1 MANEVRERF
10 KERKYSYKNKLMKTK
25 KKQIIKLAI
34 ITPLLAVFSFFKEDE
49 TNTTNKK
56 VLPKDLVS
64 NNNIDNDSS
73 YLKNKNTNNV
83 NKDKITNT
91 ISNNELEKK
100 IYLKLEKELI
110 RLKNECEIIE
120 SEEYIINKY
129 EKDQEVYNNA
139 LRINKKIDKLLI
151 KLKKIE
157 KDYKLCKDKDLIQE
171 PLFIEDT
178 LLIDDIIE
186 YRESLSKIKTS
197 PINNKLKLLGEYQYL
212 YLNLDKLI
220 DKTEQI
226 KEISDKRVEE
236 LSLRD
241 QNYKEA
247 KNKIVNISEIENCT
261 SKIINKNKMYLEELS
276 KKVDKITEEK
286 YIEKKLEGMNGF
298 FTSSLRYIFLL
309 TLTPLSGIFP
319 GIAARTI
326 ATRKLLHGMLE
337 NMHYKTQEKS
347 LFLADNY
354 LDEINNR
361 IYDIKDLED
370 NIDSAIEE
378 VKKLKKEFQD
388 EFLAYNLPEYDKTYK
403 KLELI
408 EANILNNKEK
418 TRIIKEKLIK
428 NKTLNKNTLLKVRKL
443 NTRN

>member
-73 YLKNKNTNNV
+73 YLQNKNTNNV

-91 ISNNELEKK
+91 ISNTELEKK

-157 KDYKLCKDKDLIQE
+157 KDYKLFKDKDLIKE
-171 PLFIEDT
+171 PLFLEDT

-226 KEISDKRVEE
+226 KEISNKRVEE

>member
-157 KDYKLCKDKDLIQE
+157 KDYKLFKDKDLIKE
-171 PLFIEDT
+171 PLFLEDT

-226 KEISDKRVEE
+226 KEISNKRVEE

-261 SKIINKNKMYLEELS
+261 IKIINKNKMYLEELS

-378 VKKLKKEFQD
+378 VQKLKKEFQD

>member
-73 YLKNKNTNNV
+73 YLKNKNTNNF

-157 KDYKLCKDKDLIQE
+157 KDYKLFKDKDLIKE
-171 PLFIEDT
+171 PLFLEDT

-212 YLNLDKLI
+212 YLNLNKLI

-226 KEISDKRVEE
+226 KEISNKRVEE

-378 VKKLKKEFQD
+378 VQKLKKEFQD

-408 EANILNNKEK
+408 EVNILNNKEK

>member
-64 NNNIDNDSS
+64 SNNIDNDSS

-157 KDYKLCKDKDLIQE
+157 KNYKLFKDKDLIKE
-171 PLFIEDT
+171 PLFLEDT

-226 KEISDKRVEE
+226 KEISNKRVEE

-378 VKKLKKEFQD
+378 VQKLKKEFQD

-408 EANILNNKEK
+408 EVNILNNKEK

>member
-110 RLKNECEIIE
+110 RIKNECEIIE

-157 KDYKLCKDKDLIQE
+157 KDYKLFKDKDLIKE
-171 PLFIEDT
+171 PLFLEDT

-226 KEISDKRVEE
+226 KEISNKRVEE

-378 VKKLKKEFQD
+378 VQKLKKEFQD

>member
-157 KDYKLCKDKDLIQE
+157 KDYKLFKDKDLIKE
-171 PLFIEDT
+171 PLFLEDT

>member
-34 ITPLLAVFSFFKEDE
+34 ITPLLAIFSFFKEDE

-91 ISNNELEKK
+91 VSNNELEKK

-157 KDYKLCKDKDLIQE
+157 KDYKLFKDKDLIKE
-171 PLFIEDT
+171 PLFLEDT

-197 PINNKLKLLGEYQYL
+197 PINNKLKLLGEYQHL

-378 VKKLKKEFQD
+378 VQKLKKEFQD

>member
-139 LRINKKIDKLLI
+139 LCINKKIDKLLI

-157 KDYKLCKDKDLIQE
+157 KDYKLFKDKDLIKE
-171 PLFIEDT
+171 PLFLEDT

>member
-34 ITPLLAVFSFFKEDE
+34 ITPLLAVFSFFKENE

-73 YLKNKNTNNV
+73 YLQNKNTNNV

-91 ISNNELEKK
+91 VSNTELEKK

-157 KDYKLCKDKDLIQE
+157 KDYKLFKDKDLIKE
-171 PLFIEDT
+171 PLFLEDT
-178 LLIDDIIE
+178 LLIDDIIG

-220 DKTEQI
+220 DRTEQI

-354 LDEINNR
+354 LDEINNK
-361 IYDIKDLED
+361 IYNIKDLED

-388 EFLAYNLPEYDKTYK
+388 EFLAYNLPEYAKAYK

-408 EANILNNKEK
+408 ETNILNNKEK
-418 TRIIKEKLIK
+418 TRIIKEKFIK

>member
-139 LRINKKIDKLLI
+139 LCINKKIDKLLI

-157 KDYKLCKDKDLIQE
+157 KDYKLFKDKDLIKE
-171 PLFIEDT
+171 PLFLEDT

-428 NKTLNKNTLLKVRKL
+428 NKTLNKNTLLKVHKL

>member
-34 ITPLLAVFSFFKEDE
+34 ITPLLAIFSFFKEDE

-73 YLKNKNTNNV
+73 YLQNKNTNNV

-91 ISNNELEKK
+91 ISNTEFEKK
-100 IYLKLEKELI
+100 ISLKLEKELI

-157 KDYKLCKDKDLIQE
+157 KDYKLFKDKDLIKE
-171 PLFIEDT
+171 PLFLEDT

-226 KEISDKRVEE
+226 KEISNKRVEE

>member
-34 ITPLLAVFSFFKEDE
+34 ITPLLAIFSFFKEDE

-157 KDYKLCKDKDLIQE
+157 KDYKLFKDKDLIKE
-171 PLFIEDT
+171 PLFLEDT

-197 PINNKLKLLGEYQYL
+197 PINNKLKLLGEYQHL

-378 VKKLKKEFQD
+378 VQKLKKEFQD

>member
-157 KDYKLCKDKDLIQE
+157 KDYKLFKDKDLIKE
-171 PLFIEDT
+171 PLFLEDT

-378 VKKLKKEFQD
+378 VQKLKKEFQD

>member
-34 ITPLLAVFSFFKEDE
+34 ITPLLAAFSFFKEDE

-157 KDYKLCKDKDLIQE
+157 KDYKLFKDKDLIKE
-171 PLFIEDT
+171 PLFLEDT

-186 YRESLSKIKTS
+186 YRERLSKIKTS

-226 KEISDKRVEE
+226 KEISNKRVEE

-378 VKKLKKEFQD
+378 VQKLKKEFQD

>member
-34 ITPLLAVFSFFKEDE
+34 ITPLLAIFSFFKEDE

-157 KDYKLCKDKDLIQE
+157 KDYKLFKDKDLIKE
-171 PLFIEDT
+171 PLFLEDT

-226 KEISDKRVEE
+226 KEISNKRVEE

-378 VKKLKKEFQD
+378 VQKLKKEFQD

>member
-73 YLKNKNTNNV
+73 YLKSKNTNNV
-83 NKDKITNT
+83 NKDKKANTITNT
-91 ISNNELEKK
+91 ELEKK

-129 EKDQEVYNNA
+129 EKDQELYNKA
-139 LRINKKIDKLLI
+139 LCINKKIDKLLI

-157 KDYKLCKDKDLIQE
+157 KDYKIFKDKDLIKE
-171 PLFIEDT
+171 PLFLEDT

-186 YRESLSKIKTS
+186 YRNSLSQIKSSTIQS
-197 PINNKLKLLGEYQYL
+197 KLKLLGEYQYL

-236 LSLRD
+236 LSMRD
-241 QNYKEA
+241 KNYQEA
-247 KNKIVNISEIENCT
+247 KNKIVNINEIENCT
-261 SKIINKNKMYLEELS
+261 NKIINKNKMYLEELS

-347 LFLADNY
+347 LFLADDY
-354 LDEINNR
+354 LDEINNK
-361 IYDIKDLED
+361 IYNIKDLED
-370 NIDSAIEE
+370 NIEAAIEE
-378 VKKLKKEFQD
+378 VQKLKKEFQD
-388 EFLAYNLPEYDKTYK
+388 EFLAYNLPEYDKAYK

-408 EANILNNKEK
+408 ETNILNNKEK

-428 NKTLNKNTLLKVRKL
+428 NKILNKNTLLKVRKL

>member
-157 KDYKLCKDKDLIQE
+157 KDYKLFKDKDLIKE
-171 PLFIEDT
+171 PLFLEDT

-226 KEISDKRVEE
+226 KEISNKRVEE

-378 VKKLKKEFQD
+378 VQKLKKEFQD

-443 NTRN
+443 KVK

>member
-10 KERKYSYKNKLMKTK
+10 KERKYSYKNKLMKIK

-157 KDYKLCKDKDLIQE
+157 KDYKLFKDKDLIKE
-171 PLFIEDT
+171 PLFLEDT

-226 KEISDKRVEE
+226 KEISNKRVEE

-378 VKKLKKEFQD
+378 VQKLKKEFQD

>member
-34 ITPLLAVFSFFKEDE
+34 ITPLLAVLSFFKEDD

-64 NNNIDNDSS
+64 SNNIDNDSS

-157 KDYKLCKDKDLIQE
+157 KDYKLFKDKDLIKE
-171 PLFIEDT
+171 PLFLEDT

-197 PINNKLKLLGEYQYL
+197 PINNKLKLLGEYQHL

-226 KEISDKRVEE
+226 KEISNKRVEE

-378 VKKLKKEFQD
+378 VQKLKKEFQD

-428 NKTLNKNTLLKVRKL
+428 NKTLNKNTLLKVHKL

>member
-56 VLPKDLVS
+56 VLPKDLIS
-64 NNNIDNDSS
+64 SNNIDNDSS
-73 YLKNKNTNNV
+73 YLQNKNTNNV

-91 ISNNELEKK
+91 ISNTELEKK

-157 KDYKLCKDKDLIQE
+157 KDYKLFKDKDLIKE
-171 PLFIEDT
+171 PLFLEDT
-178 LLIDDIIE
+178 LLIDDIIG

-226 KEISDKRVEE
+226 KEISNKRVEE

-309 TLTPLSGIFP
+309 TLTPLKGIFP

-337 NMHYKTQEKS
+337 NMHYKTKEKS

-354 LDEINNR
+354 LDEINNK
-361 IYDIKDLED
+361 IYNIKDLED
-370 NIDSAIEE
+370 NIEAAIEE
-378 VKKLKKEFQD
+378 VQKLKKEFQD

-428 NKTLNKNTLLKVRKL
+428 NKTLNKNTLLKVRNL

>member
-157 KDYKLCKDKDLIQE
+157 KDYKLFKDKDLIKE
-171 PLFIEDT
+171 PLFLEDT

-226 KEISDKRVEE
+226 KEISNKRVEE

-241 QNYKEA
+241 QNYKEV

-378 VKKLKKEFQD
+378 VQKLKKEFQD

>member
-56 VLPKDLVS
+56 ALPKDLVS

-157 KDYKLCKDKDLIQE
+157 KDYKLFKDKDLIKE
-171 PLFIEDT
+171 PLFLEDT

-226 KEISDKRVEE
+226 KEISNKRVEE

-378 VKKLKKEFQD
+378 VQKLKKEFQD

-428 NKTLNKNTLLKVRKL
+428 NKTLNKNTLLKVHKL

>member
-139 LRINKKIDKLLI
+139 LCINKKIDKLLI

-157 KDYKLCKDKDLIQE
+157 KDYKLFKDKDLIKE
-171 PLFIEDT
+171 PLFLEDT

-378 VKKLKKEFQD
+378 VQKLKKEFQD

>member
-64 NNNIDNDSS
+64 SNNIDNDSS

-139 LRINKKIDKLLI
+139 LRINKKIDRLLI

-157 KDYKLCKDKDLIQE
+157 KDYKLFKDKDLIKE
-171 PLFIEDT
+171 PLFLEDT

-226 KEISDKRVEE
+226 KEISNKRVEE

-378 VKKLKKEFQD
+378 VQKLKKEFQD

>member
-139 LRINKKIDKLLI
+139 LRINKKIDRLLI

-157 KDYKLCKDKDLIQE
+157 KDYKLFKDKDLIKE
-171 PLFIEDT
+171 PLFLEDT

-220 DKTEQI
+220 DRTEQI

>member
-64 NNNIDNDSS
+64 NSNIDNDSS
-73 YLKNKNTNNV
+73 YLQNKNTNNV

-91 ISNNELEKK
+91 VSNTELEKK

-157 KDYKLCKDKDLIQE
+157 KDYKLFKDKDLIKE
-171 PLFIEDT
+171 PLFLEDT
-178 LLIDDIIE
+178 LLIDDIIG

-220 DKTEQI
+220 DRTEQI

-309 TLTPLSGIFP
+309 TLTPLRGIFP

-337 NMHYKTQEKS
+337 NMHYKTKEKS

-354 LDEINNR
+354 LDEINNK
-361 IYDIKDLED
+361 IYNIKDLED

-388 EFLAYNLPEYDKTYK
+388 EFLAYNLPEYAKAYK

-408 EANILNNKEK
+408 ETNILNNKEK
-418 TRIIKEKLIK
+418 TRIIKEKFIK

>member
-64 NNNIDNDSS
+64 SNNIDNDSS

-157 KDYKLCKDKDLIQE
+157 KDYKLFKDKDLIKE
-171 PLFIEDT
+171 PLFLEDT

>member
-83 NKDKITNT
+83 NKDKITDT

-129 EKDQEVYNNA
+129 EKDQEAYNNA

-157 KDYKLCKDKDLIQE
+157 KDYKLFKDKDLIKE
-171 PLFIEDT
+171 PLFLEDT

-226 KEISDKRVEE
+226 KEISNKRVEE

-378 VKKLKKEFQD
+378 VQKLKKEFQD

>member
-34 ITPLLAVFSFFKEDE
+34 ITPLLAVLSFFKEDE

-64 NNNIDNDSS
+64 SNNIDNDSS

-157 KDYKLCKDKDLIQE
+157 KDYKLFKDKDLIKE
-171 PLFIEDT
+171 PLFLEDT

-186 YRESLSKIKTS
+186 YRESLSKMKTS

-378 VKKLKKEFQD
+378 VQKLKKEFQD

>member
-34 ITPLLAVFSFFKEDE
+34 ITPLLAVFSIFKEDE

-56 VLPKDLVS
+56 VLPKDLIS
-64 NNNIDNDSS
+64 SNNIDNDSS
-73 YLKNKNTNNV
+73 YLQNKNTNNV

-91 ISNNELEKK
+91 ISNTELEKK

-157 KDYKLCKDKDLIQE
+157 KDYKLFKDKDLIKE
-171 PLFIEDT
+171 PLFLEDT
-178 LLIDDIIE
+178 LLIDDIIG

-276 KKVDKITEEK
+276 KKVDKITKEK

-309 TLTPLSGIFP
+309 TLTPLKGIFP

-337 NMHYKTQEKS
+337 NMHYKTKEKS

-354 LDEINNR
+354 LDEINNK
-361 IYDIKDLED
+361 IYNIKDLED
-370 NIDSAIEE
+370 NIEAAIEE
-378 VKKLKKEFQD
+378 VQKLKKEFQD

-428 NKTLNKNTLLKVRKL
+428 NKTLNKNTLLKVRNL

>member
-34 ITPLLAVFSFFKEDE
+34 ITPLLAIFSFFKEDE

-91 ISNNELEKK
+91 ISNNELENK

-157 KDYKLCKDKDLIQE
+157 KDYKLFKDKDLIKE
-171 PLFIEDT
+171 PLFLEDT

-212 YLNLDKLI
+212 YLNLNKLI

-354 LDEINNR
+354 LDEINNK

-378 VKKLKKEFQD
+378 VQKLKKEFQD

>member
-157 KDYKLCKDKDLIQE
+157 KDYKLFKDKDLIKE
-171 PLFIEDT
+171 PLFLEDT

-226 KEISDKRVEE
+226 KEISNKRVEE

-378 VKKLKKEFQD
+378 VQKLKKEFQD

-428 NKTLNKNTLLKVRKL
+428 NKTLNKNTLLKVHKL

>member
-1 MANEVRERF
+1 M
-10 KERKYSYKNKLMKTK
+10 KN
-25 KKQIIKLAI
+25 IIFIAPPAAGKGTMSTL
-34 ITPLLAVFSFFKEDE
+34 
-49 TNTTNKK
+49 
-56 VLPKDLVS
+56 
-64 NNNIDNDSS
+64 
-73 YLKNKNTNNV
+73 LKNKY
-83 NKDKITNT
+83 D
-91 ISNNELEKK
+91 
-100 IYLKLEKELI
+100 YL
-110 RLKNECEIIE
+110 RDNYDF
-120 SEEYIINKY
+120 EYIL
-129 EKDQEVYNNA
+129 ELDD
-139 LRINKKIDKLLI
+139 R
-151 KLKKIE
+151 
-157 KDYKLCKDKDLIQE
+157 
-171 PLFIEDT
+171 P
-178 LLIDDIIE
+178 LIDDIIG

-220 DKTEQI
+220 DRTEQI

-309 TLTPLSGIFP
+309 TLTPLRGIFP

-337 NMHYKTQEKS
+337 NMHYKTKEKS

-354 LDEINNR
+354 LDEINNK
-361 IYDIKDLED
+361 IYNIKDLED

-388 EFLAYNLPEYDKTYK
+388 EFLAYNLPEYAKAYK

-408 EANILNNKEK
+408 ETNILNNKEK
-418 TRIIKEKLIK
+418 TRIIKEKFIK

>member
-157 KDYKLCKDKDLIQE
+157 KDYKLFKDKDLIKE
-171 PLFIEDT
+171 PLFLEDT

-226 KEISDKRVEE
+226 KEISNKRVEE

-286 YIEKKLEGMNGF
+286 YIENKLEGMNGF

-378 VKKLKKEFQD
+378 VQKLKKEFQD

>member
-34 ITPLLAVFSFFKEDE
+34 ITPLLAIFSFFKEDE

-157 KDYKLCKDKDLIQE
+157 KDYKLFKDKDLIKE
-171 PLFIEDT
+171 PLFLEDT

-197 PINNKLKLLGEYQYL
+197 PINNKLKLLEEYQYL

-226 KEISDKRVEE
+226 KEISNKRVEE

-408 EANILNNKEK
+408 ETNILNNKEK

>member
-64 NNNIDNDSS
+64 SNNIDNDSS

-110 RLKNECEIIE
+110 KLKNECEIIE

-139 LRINKKIDKLLI
+139 LCINKKIDKLLI

-157 KDYKLCKDKDLIQE
+157 KDYKLFKDKDLIKE
-171 PLFIEDT
+171 PLFLEDT

-226 KEISDKRVEE
+226 KEISNKRVEE

-247 KNKIVNISEIENCT
+247 KNKIVNISKIENCT

-337 NMHYKTQEKS
+337 NMHYKTQEKT

>member
-73 YLKNKNTNNV
+73 YLQNKNTNNV

-91 ISNNELEKK
+91 VSNTELEKK

-157 KDYKLCKDKDLIQE
+157 KDYKLFKDKDLIKE
-171 PLFIEDT
+171 PLFLEDT
-178 LLIDDIIE
+178 LLIDDIIG

-220 DKTEQI
+220 DRTEQI

-309 TLTPLSGIFP
+309 TLTPLRGIFP

-337 NMHYKTQEKS
+337 NMHYKTKEKS

-354 LDEINNR
+354 LDEINNK
-361 IYDIKDLED
+361 IYNIKDLED

-388 EFLAYNLPEYDKTYK
+388 EFLAYNLPEYAKAYK

-408 EANILNNKEK
+408 ETNILNNKEK
-418 TRIIKEKLIK
+418 TRIIKEKFIK

>member
-83 NKDKITNT
+83 NKDKITDT

-157 KDYKLCKDKDLIQE
+157 KDYKLFKDKDLIKE
-171 PLFIEDT
+171 PLFLEDT

-226 KEISDKRVEE
+226 KEISNKRVEE

-378 VKKLKKEFQD
+378 VQKLKKEFQD

-443 NTRN
+443 KVK

>member
-157 KDYKLCKDKDLIQE
+157 KDYKLFKDKDLIKE
-171 PLFIEDT
+171 PLFLEDT

-226 KEISDKRVEE
+226 KEISNKRVEE

-378 VKKLKKEFQD
+378 VQKLKKEFQD